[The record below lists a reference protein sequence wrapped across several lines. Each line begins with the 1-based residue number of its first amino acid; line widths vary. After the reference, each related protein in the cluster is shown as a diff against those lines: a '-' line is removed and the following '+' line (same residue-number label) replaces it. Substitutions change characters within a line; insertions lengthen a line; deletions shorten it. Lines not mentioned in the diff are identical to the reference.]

1 MRYRMGILRNIQTIF
16 IVSLFFLES
25 FFILISTPAYAS
37 IAVSPPDATITM
49 NDVFP
54 EKEIKLNVNVENQN
68 RYDTNV
74 SARIENQLPY
84 LLKENYTDMPSLSW
98 VKITPNI
105 VHLSG
110 KQSKLLEVTIYI
122 PDEEKPL
129 QYNKRWEFVV
139 VLSEIKDEPANTVNI
154 VTEVAIPVRI
164 KTPESAKMQI
174 PYNQIMVIFFIVMV
188 FVALIIFMFYAKK
201 KKRVISKEKPTVFYF
216 KKRKL
221 KNK

>member
-1 MRYRMGILRNIQTIF
+1 MRSRMGILRNIKAIF

-25 FFILISTPAYAS
+25 FFILISTPASAS
-37 IAVSPPDATITM
+37 ISVSPPDVTITM

-54 EKEIKLNVNVENQN
+54 EKEIKFNVKAENLN

-74 SARIENQLPY
+74 SARIENQIPH
-84 LLKENYTDMPSLSW
+84 LLKENYTNMPNLSW

-105 VHLSG
+105 VSLSG

-129 QYNKRWEFVV
+129 YYNERWEFVV
-139 VLSEIKDEPANTVNI
+139 VLSEIKDEPANI
-154 VTEVAIPVRI
+154 LTELAIPFRI
-164 KTPESAKMQI
+164 KTPESAKAKMQI
-174 PYNQIMVIFFIVMV
+174 PNLFMLFIIVVGCMFLTIFVLYV
-188 FVALIIFMFYAKK
+188 
-201 KKRVISKEKPTVFYF
+201 KKRKRTLTGEKPVVFYF